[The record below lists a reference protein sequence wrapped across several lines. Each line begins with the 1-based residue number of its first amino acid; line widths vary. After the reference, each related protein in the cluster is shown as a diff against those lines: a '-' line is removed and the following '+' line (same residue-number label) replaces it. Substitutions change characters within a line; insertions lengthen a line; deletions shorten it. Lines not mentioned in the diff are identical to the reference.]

1 MSELSE
7 GNPAPD
13 FTLPTDSGETVRL
26 GDLKGRK
33 VVVYFYPKADTPGCT
48 TEALD
53 FTARKAEFEA
63 AGATVI
69 ALSPDACAK
78 HAKFRAKHDLDVIL
92 ASDEDHAVADLFGV
106 WVEKKNYGR
115 TYMGIE
121 RSTFLIDAD
130 GRIAR
135 IWRKVKVKDHAET
148 VLAAVR
154 ELG

>member
-1 MSELSE
+1 MSELLE
-7 GNPAPD
+7 GATAPD
-13 FTLPTDSGETVRL
+13 FTLPTDSGETVHL
-26 GDLKGRK
+26 SGLKGRK

-63 AGATVI
+63 AGAIVI

-78 HAKFRAKHDLDVIL
+78 HAKFRAKHDLDVVL
-92 ASDEDHAVADLFGV
+92 ASDEGHAVADLYGV

-121 RSTFLIDAD
+121 RSTFLIDRD
-130 GRIAR
+130 GRIAK
-135 IWRKVKVKDHAET
+135 IWRKVKVKDHAEA
-148 VLAAVR
+148 VLAEAR
-154 ELG
+154 ALS